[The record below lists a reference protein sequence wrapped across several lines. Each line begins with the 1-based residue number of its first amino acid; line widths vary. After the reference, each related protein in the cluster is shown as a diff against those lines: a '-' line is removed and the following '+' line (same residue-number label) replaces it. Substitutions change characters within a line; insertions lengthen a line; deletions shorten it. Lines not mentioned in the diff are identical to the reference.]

1 MAKVI
6 MVQGTMSNAGKSLLV
21 AGLCRIFKQDGYTV
35 APFKS
40 QNMALNSF
48 ITEDGLEMGRAQ
60 VMQAE
65 AAGTKPVVQMNPV
78 LLKPTTEH
86 KSQVIVNGEI
96 LDTMG
101 GKDYFTYKTNL
112 LGMIKDAYNSLAE
125 KYDII
130 VIEGAG
136 SPVEMNLKS
145 NDIVNM
151 GMAELADAPV
161 LLAGDI
167 ERGGVFAQLVGT
179 MELFD
184 QDEKKRVKGLIIN
197 KFRGNTDNFGD
208 GIEFLEKKTGV
219 PVLGLVP
226 YMDVAIEDEDSLA
239 VRSGKKGQVSP
250 VDIAVIKIPHIS
262 NFTDFNALEIMDS
275 VSVRYVENVKE
286 LKNPDMILLPG
297 SKNTMGDLLWMRQ
310 CGLEAAV
317 LKQAAKG
324 KTVFGICGGYQM
336 LGETISDPEETEQG
350 GTIKGMGLLPVDT
363 VFKGE
368 KTRTRVTGRFQDI
381 HGDFD
386 NLSGV
391 SLEGYEIHMGESALK
406 EGAAHL
412 TMIKDDI
419 TGTEK
424 AEGAQKDNVFGTY
437 VHGIFDGDNIGSL
450 IIQALASKK
459 GLDLQDIETIN
470 YDEFKE
476 QQYDKLADGI
486 RASLDMKKVYEILEE
501 GTK

>member
-6 MVQGTMSNAGKSLLV
+6 MVQGTMSNAGKSFLV
-21 AGLCRIFKQDGYTV
+21 AGLCRIFRQDGYSV

-65 AAGTKPVVQMNPV
+65 AAGIKPVVQMNPI
-78 LLKPTTEH
+78 LLNPTTEH
-86 KSQVIVNGEI
+86 KRQVIVNGEI

-101 GKDYFTYKTNL
+101 GASYFEYKKNL
-112 LGMIKDAYNSLAE
+112 LGLIKDAYDTLAE
-125 KYDII
+125 QYDII

-136 SPVEMNLKS
+136 SPVEMNLKK

-151 GMAELADAPV
+151 GMAKLVHAPV

-184 QDEKKRVKGLIIN
+184 KEERNMVKGLLIN
-197 KFRGNTDNFGD
+197 KFRGNMNNFGE
-208 GIEFLEKKTGV
+208 GSAFLEEKTGV
-219 PVLGLVP
+219 PVLGLIP

-239 VRSGKKGQVSP
+239 VNSAGKNNICP
-250 VDIAVIKIPHIS
+250 VDIAIIKIPHIS
-262 NFTDFNALEIMDS
+262 NFTDFNALEIINN
-275 VSVRYVENVKE
+275 VSVRYVENVRE

-324 KTVFGICGGYQM
+324 KIIFGICGGFQM

-363 VFKGE
+363 VFRGD
-368 KTRTRVTGRFQDI
+368 KTRTRVTGKFTI
-381 HGDFD
+381 ESGDLEK
-386 NLSGV
+386 LSGV
-391 SLEGYEIHMGESALK
+391 PLEGYEIHMGESVLR
-406 EGAAHL
+406 
-412 TMIKDDI
+412 KDAEPFSVIRDEI
-419 TGTEK
+419 TGKEK
-424 AEGAQKDNVFGTY
+424 HDGAHKGNVFGSY
-437 VHGIFDGDNIGSL
+437 VHGIFDGGNIVNTIVLSL
-450 IIQALASKK
+450 AEKK
-459 GLDLQDIETIN
+459 GVDLSEMENIN
-470 YDEFKE
+470 YEEFKQ
-476 QQYDKLADGI
+476 QQYDKLADEV
-486 RASLDMKKVYEILEE
+486 RANIDMNKIYEILEE
-501 GTK
+501 GVK